1 MVGGSSPSGPTN
13 IASNKSRLFAQPAF
27 FFTVFLVSTAVC
39 FRVFPGGVLKWLKSQ
54 GVEATDAKK
63 HIQLRYQ
70 GKVSHMPR
78 HPGDE
83 ITTGLAEAIKKQL
96 GLK

>member
-1 MVGGSSPSGPTN
+1 M
-13 IASNKSRLFAQPAF
+13 KQRQF
-27 FFTVFLVSTAVC
+27 
-39 FRVFPGGVLKWLKSQ
+39 LKWLKSQ
-54 GVEATDAKK
+54 GVEATDAKR

-83 ITTGLAEAIKKQL
+83 ITTGLGEAIKKQL

>member
-1 MVGGSSPSGPTN
+1 MHIIHPVETTGGEV
-13 IASNKSRLFAQPAF
+13 KQRQF
-27 FFTVFLVSTAVC
+27 
-39 FRVFPGGVLKWLKSQ
+39 LKWLKSQ
-54 GVEATDAKK
+54 GVEATDAKR